1 MKLADLFEILYN
13 QVVEAEQPI
22 HHVVIDS
29 RQARPG
35 DLFVALPG
43 EHSDGHD
50 FVADAFARGAVAA
63 LVHQDVGVECSCI
76 DLRTAGLPLPR
87 VEAMSLPA
95 CLRVEDTLA
104 ALQRLAGAWRA
115 RFERL
120 RVIGVTGS
128 VGKSSTKEL
137 AWTVLA
143 RKFNTYK
150 NDGNRNNEIGL
161 PLSLLELTDEHER
174 AVLEMGMY
182 AVGEIALLCE
192 LARPAVGVVTNVGPV
207 HLNRLGSLK
216 AIAQAKTE
224 LIEILPPAPDGVAI
238 LNDDDPVVRKMASQT
253 HARIL
258 TYGLDPHA
266 DLWADHIESKGL
278 EGIAFRLHYRDEALH
293 VRVPLLGRHSVHTSL
308 RAAAVGLAEGMSWD
322 HILAGLQDRRAA
334 LRLVAVP
341 GPSGSIILD
350 DTYNASPASTIA
362 ALNLLDDM
370 RGRKIAVLG
379 DMLELGSY
387 EAEGHRKVGRR
398 AMEVASV
405 LVTVGELGRL
415 IGEEALACG
424 MPGDS
429 VWICKTNQEAIARLK
444 DTITAGDF
452 VLIKGSRGVQM
463 DTIVS
468 ALGAEGQADA

>member
-1 MKLADLFEILYN
+1 MKLAELFEILYS
-13 QVVEAEQPI
+13 QAMAEAEQPI
-22 HHVVIDS
+22 HRVVIDS
-29 RQARPG
+29 RQAEPG

-43 EHSDGHD
+43 EKSDGHD

-63 LVHQDVGVECSCI
+63 LVHRDVQADCAHV
-76 DLRTAGLPLPR
+76 DLRAGGLPLQAG
-87 VEAMSLPA
+87 AMSLPV
-95 CLRVEDTLA
+95 CMRVDDTLA

-115 RFERL
+115 RFDHL
-120 RVIGVTGS
+120 RVIGITGS

-150 NDGNRNNEIGL
+150 NKGNLNNEIGL
-161 PLSLLELTDEHER
+161 PLSLLELSGEHER

-182 AVGEIALLCE
+182 ATGEIALLCE
-192 LARPAVGVVTNVGPV
+192 LARPAVGVVTNVGPA
-207 HLNRLGSLK
+207 HLSRLGSLK
-216 AIAQAKTE
+216 AITQAKAE
-224 LIEILPPAPDGVAI
+224 LVEALPAAPEGVAI
-238 LNDDDPVVRKMASQT
+238 LNDDDPVVRQMASKT
-253 HARIL
+253 RARVL
-258 TYGLDPHA
+258 SYGLDSRA
-266 DLWADHIESKGL
+266 DLWADQIESQGL
-278 EGIAFRLHYRDEALH
+278 EGITFRLHYQDETLH

-308 RAAAVGLAEGMSWD
+308 RAAAIGIAEGLSWD

-341 GPSGSIILD
+341 GPGGSIILD

-379 DMLELGSY
+379 DMLELGNY
-387 EAEGHRKVGRR
+387 EAAGHRKVGRR
-398 AMEVASV
+398 AMEVADA
-405 LVTVGELGRL
+405 LVTVGALGRL

-429 VWICKTNQEAIARLK
+429 VWICESNEEAAERLK
-444 DTITAGDF
+444 DLITAGDF
-452 VLIKGSRGVQM
+452 VLVKGSRGMQM
-463 DTIVS
+463 DAIVS
-468 ALGAEGQADA
+468 ALCAEDQDNA